1 VVVVT
6 LLDPHGSASSVR
18 QTHLLVARAAWRA
31 AVGLAEYEEQGA
43 LAAVLASQ
51 LGRGDR
57 DVQRSLSRAFVALGP
72 EGSAAVAQP
81 AFAGNDLARTTEQ
94 LMREPDAEFD
104 AAFAEAQRHLAFHAT
119 PAPEE

>member
-1 VVVVT
+1 VT
-6 LLDPHGSASSVR
+6 LDPHGSASSVR

-31 AVGLAEYEEQGA
+31 AVGLAEHEEQGA

-72 EGSAAVAQP
+72 EGSAAVAQ
-81 AFAGNDLARTTEQ
+81 AAIAGNDLVRAHARTTEQ

-119 PAPEE
+119 PAPEQ